1 MTVSTLLKWN
11 IVTDSACDLLHKDIA
26 CEEVGFSCVPFSIRI
41 ADKEYKDDE
50 NLNVLEM
57 LTHMENCPTA
67 SGSSCPSPYDWEQEF
82 LKSEQ
87 TVVITI
93 SGNLSGSLNSA
104 LVAKDTVLAKHPERR
119 IMVLDSR
126 STGPEIA
133 LCVYK
138 IVGWIK
144 DGLDFETIN
153 EKAQE
158 FLDKTKTSFALS
170 SFDNLVKNG
179 RMSKLTG
186 FVARKLGMWGI
197 GIASDIGTIAMKGK
211 SRGPKKAV
219 ALLLEDMEER
229 GFSGKE
235 VAISHCENEDMVQ
248 KLKESILVRWPTAE
262 IKVLKTRG
270 LDSYYAERGGLIIS
284 FC

>member
-104 LVAKDTVLAKHPERR
+104 LVAKDTVLAKHPERK